1 MSGIEKLEPGLA
13 ARLLR
18 ERGAAWRKAL
28 RREIS
33 VQKRLA
39 LERHPMPE
47 QEPEKRIKNFR
58 EVNLGYTPELAAAE
72 ARRCLDC
79 GNPGCVAGCPVAID
93 IPTFIKYVEAGE
105 LEKALEKIR
114 ETNSLPAICGRVCP
128 QENQCERACNLVRA
142 GKQPVAIGHLE
153 RFVAD
158 YLYLREAKDGESFS
172 AGETF
177 GTAVKIAVVGSGP
190 GGLTAAADLARL
202 GYRVTVFE
210 ALHLPGGVLAYGIP
224 EFRLPREILQAE
236 INFIKSLGVEIRTNF
251 IVGKTASLEDLKQAG
266 YKCFF
271 LGTGAGLPSFMNIPG
286 ENLLGVYSAN
296 EYLTRVNLMKG
307 FCFPEYD
314 TPIPRARQAAVI
326 GGGNVA
332 MDAVRTALRLGA
344 EKATIFYR
352 RSRAEMPARIEEVKH
367 AEEEGIIFNFLT
379 VPVRFIGNERG
390 ELEGMVLQRL
400 ALGEPDT
407 SGRPRPVPIPGSEFE
422 VEADLAVVAIGQS
435 PNPLLIKQLPG
446 LRLGHW
452 GNVEVD
458 FQTMAT
464 SLEGIYAGGD
474 AVRGGATV
482 ILAMGDGRRAARAI
496 DNYLRKSGQI

>member
-1 MSGIEKLEPGLA
+1 MSRTDRLEPGQA
-13 ARLLR
+13 ERLLR
-18 ERGAAWRKAL
+18 EREKDWRKAL
-28 RREIS
+28 RRELPI
-33 VQKRLA
+33 QKRMA
-39 LERHPMPE
+39 IERQPMPE
-47 QEPEKRIKNFR
+47 QEPGVRVRNFK
-58 EVNLGYTPELAAAE
+58 EVNLGYTLELARVE

-79 GNPGCVAGCPVAID
+79 GQPGCVAGCPVAID
-93 IPTFIKYVEAGE
+93 IPTFIKYIEAGE

-114 ETNSLPAICGRVCP
+114 ETNGLPAICGRVCP
-128 QENQCERACNLVRA
+128 QEVQCEKDCNLVRA
-142 GKQPVAIGHLE
+142 GKAPVAIGHLE

-158 YLYLREAKDGESFS
+158 YLCLREGTGAGIS
-172 AGETF
+172 ASPEVTRRPE
-177 GTAVKIAVVGSGP
+177 KIAVVGSGP

-224 EFRLPREILQAE
+224 EFRLPREILQSE
-236 INFIKSLGVEIRTNF
+236 INFIKALGVEIKTNF
-251 IVGKTASLEDLKQAG
+251 IVGRTASLEDLRQDG
-266 YKCFF
+266 YRAFF

-307 FCFPEYD
+307 FRFPEFD
-314 TPIPRARQAAVI
+314 TPVPRARRAAVI

-344 EKATIFYR
+344 EQATIFYR
-352 RSRAEMPARIEEVKH
+352 RSRAEMPARVEEVKH
-367 AEEEGIIFNFLT
+367 AEEEGIVFNFLT
-379 VPVRFIGNERG
+379 VPVRFLGNDRG
-390 ELEGMVLQRL
+390 QLQGMVLQRL
-400 ALGEPDT
+400 ALGEPDS

-422 VEADLAVVAIGQS
+422 VEVDLAVVAIGQS

-446 LRLGHW
+446 LKLGRW

-458 FQTMAT
+458 SQTMAT
-464 SLEGIYAGGD
+464 SLPGIYAGGD

-496 DNYLRKSGQI
+496 DEFLRRE

>member
-1 MSGIEKLEPGLA
+1 MSRRDGLELGQA
-13 ARLLR
+13 ERLLR
-18 ERGAAWRKAL
+18 EREKEWRKVL
-28 RREIS
+28 RRELS
-33 VQKRLA
+33 VQKRMA
-39 LERHPMPE
+39 IERQPMPE
-47 QEPEKRIKNFR
+47 QEPRVRIKNFK
-58 EVNLGYTPELAAAE
+58 EVNLGYTLEQARAE

-79 GNPGCVAGCPVAID
+79 GQPGCVAGCPVAID
-93 IPTFIKYVEAGE
+93 IPTFIKYIEAGE
-105 LEKALEKIR
+105 LERALEKVR
-114 ETNSLPAICGRVCP
+114 ETNGLPAICGRVCP
-128 QENQCERACNLVRA
+128 QEVQCEKDCNLVRA
-142 GKQPVAIGHLE
+142 GKAPVAIGHLE

-158 YLYLREAKDGESFS
+158 YLCLREATGPGFS
-172 AGETF
+172 PRPDVFRQPG
-177 GTAVKIAVVGSGP
+177 KIAVVGSGP

-224 EFRLPREILQAE
+224 EFRLPREILQSE
-236 INFIKSLGVEIRTNF
+236 INFIKALGVEIRTNF
-251 IVGKTASLEDLKQAG
+251 IVGRTACLEDLRQDG
-266 YKCFF
+266 YRAFF

-307 FCFPEYD
+307 FRFPEFD
-314 TPIPRARQAAVI
+314 TPVPRARKAAVI

-344 EKATIFYR
+344 EQATIYYR
-352 RSRAEMPARIEEVKH
+352 RSRAEMPARVEEVKH
-367 AEEEGIIFNFLT
+367 AEEEGIVFNFLT
-379 VPVRFIGNERG
+379 VPVRFLGNDRG
-390 ELEGMVLQRL
+390 QLRGMVLQRL
-400 ALGEPDT
+400 ALGEPDS

-422 VEADLAVVAIGQS
+422 VEVDLAVVAIGQS

-446 LRLGHW
+446 LKLGRW

-464 SLEGIYAGGD
+464 SLAGIYAGGD

-496 DNYLRKSGQI
+496 DEFLRGG

>member
-1 MSGIEKLEPGLA
+1 MSGTDRLEPGQA
-13 ARLLR
+13 ERLLGER
-18 ERGAAWRKAL
+18 EKDWRKAL
-28 RREIS
+28 RRELS
-33 VQKRLA
+33 VQKRMA
-39 LERHPMPE
+39 MDRQPMPE
-47 QEPEKRIKNFR
+47 QEPRVRIHNFK
-58 EVNLGYTPELAAAE
+58 EVNLGYTLELARAE

-79 GNPGCVAGCPVAID
+79 GQPGCVAGCPVAID
-93 IPTFIKYVEAGE
+93 IPTFIKYIEAGE

-114 ETNSLPAICGRVCP
+114 QTNGLPAICGRVCP
-128 QENQCERACNLVRA
+128 QEVQCEKECNLVRA
-142 GKQPVAIGHLE
+142 GKAPVAIGHLE
-153 RFVAD
+153 RFAAD
-158 YLYLREAKDGESFS
+158 YLCLRE
-172 AGETF
+172 
-177 GTAVKIAVVGSGP
+177 GTGPGVSSSPDISRRPEKIAVVGSGP

-224 EFRLPREILQAE
+224 EFRLPREILQSE
-236 INFIKSLGVEIRTNF
+236 INFIKALGVEIRTNF
-251 IVGKTASLEDLKQAG
+251 IVGRTASLEDLRQDG
-266 YKCFF
+266 YRAFF

-307 FCFPEYD
+307 FRFPEFD
-314 TPIPRARQAAVI
+314 TPVPRARKAAVI

-344 EKATIFYR
+344 EQATIYYR
-352 RSRAEMPARIEEVKH
+352 RSRAEMPARVEEVKH
-367 AEEEGIIFNFLT
+367 AEEEGIVFNFLT
-379 VPVRFIGNERG
+379 VPVRFLGNDRG
-390 ELEGMVLQRL
+390 QLRGMVLQRL
-400 ALGEPDT
+400 ALGEPDS

-422 VEADLAVVAIGQS
+422 VEVDLAVVAIGQS

-446 LRLGHW
+446 LNLGRW

-464 SLEGIYAGGD
+464 SLPGVYAGGD

-496 DNYLRKSGQI
+496 DEFLRRG